1 VKLIKIAGLALVGLV
16 LVAVLVLVFGIPGQ
30 PLMGYIEEQAAKAG
44 YQLRVDGASKVSLWP
59 NLNVSASDIR
69 LSDPDDPRDNLLT
82 AKELRIGISLL
93 SLLTGDVRIHEIEV
107 TRPVV
112 RLTSGR
118 RGSRVAGRRETRED
132 SARNIAIDRLSVVDG
147 TLIMRDLRENL
158 EGRLDAIQLTASAPA
173 DGPVDLKLD
182 GKAGDQLLRL
192 AAKANSLRQIID
204 GRPTPVEA
212 TIELP
217 GVVKGPLS
225 LTANFRATDRVIG
238 IDGIRG
244 QLSSGRVSGA
254 VAIDTSGAKPA
265 ANANLNFDRVEL
277 LPAPASR
284 QASRDEPWSNKPMDL
299 AALRVFD
306 MAVKISARELVVDT
320 IRIAPAEIEANLSGG
335 LLSLAV
341 TRSDLYGGPAQGRL
355 VVDAASRDARYGL
368 TLEFARANAQQFL
381 TDAFQFDHID
391 GRFNGKFDLTA
402 SGLSP
407 RAIVASLG
415 GTADLSFEDG
425 SIRGLN
431 IPSMVNILSS
441 KTMQGWQE
449 KESERTEFGS
459 FFAKFQITD
468 GKATSDD
475 IRLVGPLVRMTGKGT
490 ADLVARTLDF
500 RVDPKL
506 VLSQQGQGSA
516 NDPAGLG
523 VPVVI
528 RGSFDNPQ
536 IYPDIS
542 GILDNPEAAFSKLKQ
557 MGGSLFGLLGTPE
570 STGTPGSGKKP
581 NADEVIKS
589 LDQLFRGDRGDRGDR
604 RNHPPDNRN
613 QVRDLLRDLL
623 GR

>member
-1 VKLIKIAGLALVGLV
+1 
-16 LVAVLVLVFGIPGQ
+16 
-30 PLMGYIEEQAAKAG
+30 M
-44 YQLRVDGASKVSLWP
+44 
-59 NLNVSASDIR
+59 
-69 LSDPDDPRDNLLT
+69 
-82 AKELRIGISLL
+82 
-93 SLLTGDVRIHEIEV
+93 
-107 TRPVV
+107 
-112 RLTSGR
+112 
-118 RGSRVAGRRETRED
+118 
-132 SARNIAIDRLSVVDG
+132 
-147 TLIMRDLRENL
+147 
-158 EGRLDAIQLTASAPA
+158 
-173 DGPVDLKLD
+173 
-182 GKAGDQLLRL
+182 
-192 AAKANSLRQIID
+192 
-204 GRPTPVEA
+204 
-212 TIELP
+212 
-217 GVVKGPLS
+217 
-225 LTANFRATDRVIG
+225 
-238 IDGIRG
+238 
-244 QLSSGRVSGA
+244 
-254 VAIDTSGAKPA
+254 
-265 ANANLNFDRVEL
+265 
-277 LPAPASR
+277 
-284 QASRDEPWSNKPMDL
+284 
-299 AALRVFD
+299 
-306 MAVKISARELVVDT
+306 
-320 IRIAPAEIEANLSGG
+320 
-335 LLSLAV
+335 
-341 TRSDLYGGPAQGRL
+341 
-355 VVDAASRDARYGL
+355 AASTGS
-368 TLEFARANAQQFL
+368 
-381 TDAFQFDHID
+381 
-391 GRFNGKFDLTA
+391 FDLTA

-449 KESERTEFGS
+449 KETERTEFGS

-500 RVDPKL
+500 RVDPKV
-506 VLSQQGQGSA
+506 VLSQHGQGST

-557 MGGSLFGLLGTPE
+557 MGGSLFGLLGPPE

-604 RNHPPDNRN
+604 RNQPPDSRN
-613 QVRDLLRDLL
+613 QVRDLLKDLL

>member
-16 LVAVLVLVFGIPGQ
+16 LVAVLVLVFGVPGK

-44 YQLRVDGASKVSLWP
+44 YQLRVGGASKVSLWP
-59 NLNVSASDIR
+59 NLNLSASDIR
-69 LSDPDDPRDNLLT
+69 LSDPDEPRDNLLT
-82 AKELRIGISLL
+82 AKELRIGL
-93 SLLTGDVRIHEIEV
+93 SLFSLFAGDVRIHEIEV
-107 TRPVV
+107 TQPVV

-118 RGSRVAGRRETRED
+118 RATRVATRRETRED
-132 SARNIAIDRLSVVDG
+132 STRNIAIDRLSVVDG
-147 TLIMRDLRENL
+147 TLIMRDLQENL

-173 DGPVDLKLD
+173 DGPLDVKLD
-182 GKAGDQLLRL
+182 SKAGGQLLRL
-192 AAKANSLRQIID
+192 VAKANSLRQIID

-254 VAIDTSGAKPA
+254 VAIDTSGAKAA
-265 ANANLNFDRVEL
+265 ANANLNFDRIEL
-277 LPAPASR
+277 LPPPASR
-284 QASRDEPWSNKPMDL
+284 QASRDEPWSNQPMDL
-299 AALRVFD
+299 AVLRVFD
-306 MAVKISARELVVDT
+306 MAVKVSARELAVDT

-341 TRSDLYGGPAQGRL
+341 TRSDLYGGPMQGRL

-368 TLEFARANAQQFL
+368 TLDFGRVNALQFL
-381 TDAFQFDHID
+381 TDAAQFDHID

-407 RAIVASLG
+407 RAIMASLG

-431 IPSMVNILSS
+431 IPSMVNVLSS

-459 FFAKFQITD
+459 FFAKFQITN

-506 VLSQQGQGSA
+506 ILSQQGQGSEK
-516 NDPAGLG
+516 DPAGLG

-536 IYPDIS
+536 IHPDIS

-557 MGGSLFGLLGTPE
+557 MGGSLFGLLGPQD
-570 STGTPGSGKKP
+570 STGTPGSAKKP

-589 LDQLFRGDRGDRGDR
+589 LDQLFRGDRNDRGDR
-604 RNHPPDNRN
+604 RNQPP
-613 QVRDLLRDLL
+613 VRDLLRDLL

>member
-1 VKLIKIAGLALVGLV
+1 
-16 LVAVLVLVFGIPGQ
+16 
-30 PLMGYIEEQAAKAG
+30 
-44 YQLRVDGASKVSLWP
+44 
-59 NLNVSASDIR
+59 
-69 LSDPDDPRDNLLT
+69 
-82 AKELRIGISLL
+82 
-93 SLLTGDVRIHEIEV
+93 
-107 TRPVV
+107 
-112 RLTSGR
+112 
-118 RGSRVAGRRETRED
+118 
-132 SARNIAIDRLSVVDG
+132 
-147 TLIMRDLRENL
+147 
-158 EGRLDAIQLTASAPA
+158 
-173 DGPVDLKLD
+173 
-182 GKAGDQLLRL
+182 
-192 AAKANSLRQIID
+192 
-204 GRPTPVEA
+204 
-212 TIELP
+212 
-217 GVVKGPLS
+217 
-225 LTANFRATDRVIG
+225 
-238 IDGIRG
+238 
-244 QLSSGRVSGA
+244 
-254 VAIDTSGAKPA
+254 
-265 ANANLNFDRVEL
+265 
-277 LPAPASR
+277 
-284 QASRDEPWSNKPMDL
+284 MDL

-306 MAVKISARELVVDT
+306 MAVKMSARELAVDT

-341 TRSDLYGGPAQGRL
+341 TRSDLYGGPMQGRL
-355 VVDAASRDARYGL
+355 VVDAASRDARFGL
-368 TLEFARANAQQFL
+368 TLDFARVNALQFL
-381 TDAFQFDHID
+381 TDALQFDHID

-425 SIRGLN
+425 AIRGLN

-459 FFAKFQITD
+459 FFAKFQITA

-500 RVDPKL
+500 RVDPKV

-536 IYPDIS
+536 IHPDIS

-570 STGTPGSGKKP
+570 SERTPGSGKKP

-604 RNHPPDNRN
+604 RISHRTTATRCAICCGTCWDGDAGLVSRFRSSHTLAAPP
-613 QVRDLLRDLL
+613 QASFGL
-623 GR
+623 GALTAGCTIRSRPSVTYVTEL